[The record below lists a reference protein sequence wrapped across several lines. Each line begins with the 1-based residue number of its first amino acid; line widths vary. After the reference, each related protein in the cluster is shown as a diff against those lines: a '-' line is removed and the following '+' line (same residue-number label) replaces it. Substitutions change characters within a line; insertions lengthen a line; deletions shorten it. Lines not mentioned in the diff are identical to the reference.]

1 MPSDPIDDF
10 NQTDY
15 DYWDEYE
22 AYERKTEGWE
32 KPILSMAALLV
43 VSLGVRTKAEWIF
56 AVACQL
62 VFWVCGH
69 KGPDGM
75 YNALAGVQT
84 AYGRYKYSAF
94 PTLLDAYNSIE
105 DLSKQK
111 RLTERHIMIWVI
123 YGLGFGLAK
132 YRVL

>member
-10 NQTDY
+10 DQTNY
-15 DYWDEYE
+15 DYWEEYE
-22 AYERKTEGWE
+22 VYEGKTKGWE

-43 VSLGVRTKAEWIF
+43 VSLGVRTPAEWAF
-56 AVACQL
+56 AVASQL

-69 KGPDGM
+69 KGPDAM
-75 YNALAGVQT
+75 YNALAGVQI
-84 AYGRYKYSAF
+84 AYGRYTYSAF

-111 RLTERHIMIWVI
+111 RLTDKHILVWVI
-123 YGLGFGLAK
+123 YWVGFLLAK